1 MAGHAA
7 SRRAGARPR
16 ARWRGV
22 AHVRDRRVD
31 RSIDWPVLLRDRRGS
46 RGGRGRERPECLPS
60 RASRRSDGV
69 RPLVR
74 ERRAASR
81 PGRRIHRGVA
91 DLHTER
97 RPRSLVVSRPR
108 SGRSPWHAA
117 WIHRQAGNSM
127 TVTFDPEVTADEF
140 RGRRVTIV
148 GLGKG
153 RTTGGLARFLVA
165 RGATVTV
172 SDRESADKLGEG
184 LARLQGVEVKLVL
197 GPSSDDLALAD
208 PDFVFVIPGI
218 RPRSPTIL
226 RALQRKIPVLT
237 EMALFFR
244 LCRAPIVGV
253 TGTKGKTTTTTLIEL
268 VLSSGRRRVVAGGN
282 IGTGAPLHLVDS
294 LTPNDIVV
302 LELSSF
308 QLETLAHSPHVAVV
322 TNVLEDHLDHHG
334 TRDAYIAAKKNIVA
348 WQGPRD
354 IAVLNLDDPST
365 VALHTGSASEVRG
378 FSLSLQPKR
387 GAYLDGTADL
397 VLVHADRRAVL
408 CKASDLRVPGRH
420 NVANALAAAVVGDAF
435 DIPSE
440 AIGGILR
447 AFEGVP
453 RRLQPLAEKDGVL
466 WVNDSA
472 ATTPAATLTA
482 LAAYDRPAVVILGG
496 VSKGADFSVLA
507 RALADRARGAVLIGR
522 AADEIASAI
531 SAADPKGAVEV
542 RRAATLDDAV
552 AGARA
557 MARAGD
563 VVLLSPACA
572 SFDMFSSA
580 DERGEK
586 FAAIVRSFTS

>member
-1 MAGHAA
+1 MAGDAPP
-7 SRRAGARPR
+7 RRAGARPR
-16 ARWRGV
+16 ARGRWV

-31 RSIDWPVLLRDRRGS
+31 RPIDRPVLLRDRRRS
-46 RGGRGRERPECLPS
+46 RGALGRERPGRLPS
-60 RASRRSDGV
+60 QASRRRDGV
-69 RPLVR
+69 RPLVG

-81 PGRRIHRGVA
+81 PRRRIHRGVA
-91 DLHTER
+91 DLHPKR
-97 RPRSLVVSRPR
+97 RTRPVVVPGPRRRRALRHAPR
-108 SGRSPWHAA
+108 
-117 WIHRQAGNSM
+117 IHRQARNSM

-153 RTTGGLARFLVA
+153 RTTAGLARFLVA

-172 SDRESADKLGEG
+172 SDRESADKLGQG
-184 LARLQGVEVKLVL
+184 LARLQGVDVELVL

-244 LCRAPIVGV
+244 LCRAPNVRA
-253 TGTKGKTTTTTLIEL
+253 TAPNSQTTTTTLIEL
-268 VLSSGRRRVVAGGN
+268 VLSSGRRRVIAGGN
-282 IGTGAPLHLVDS
+282 IGTGAPLHLVES

-354 IAVLNLDDPST
+354 IAVLNLDDPTT
-365 VALHTGSASEVRG
+365 VAMHTGSASEVRG

-387 GAYLDGTADL
+387 GAYLDRSGDL
-397 VLVHADRRAVL
+397 VLVPAGRHSVVCEA
-408 CKASDLRVPGRH
+408 KELRVPGKH
-420 NVANALAAAVVGDAF
+420 NVANALAAAIVGDVF
-435 DIPSE
+435 DVPVT
-440 AIGGILR
+440 AIGDVLR

-482 LAAYDRPAVVILGG
+482 LAAYDRRAVVILGG

-531 SAADPKGAVEV
+531 SAADPKRAVEV

-557 MARAGD
+557 IARPGD

-586 FAAIVRSFTS
+586 FGAIVRSFTS